1 MDYLYG
7 VLNLSFWG
15 YLLITIV
22 MLQTTIAGVTLYL
35 HRDQTH
41 RSVDLHPI
49 VRHFFRFWLWLTTGI
64 NTREWVAIHRKHH
77 ARCETQEDPHS
88 PKAYGLKT
96 VLLQGAELYRVEAK
110 NEETVHKYGRG
121 APSDWMERHV
131 YERCSY
137 CGVVL
142 MAVIDLVL
150 FGLPGITI
158 FGLQMLNI
166 PAAAAGVIN
175 GLGHHT
181 GYRNFECE
189 DASTNIVPWGF
200 LLGGEELHNNHHA
213 FPSSAKFSSRKWEFD
228 IGWAYLRVLS
238 IFGLAD
244 VRRVAP
250 VPVIEQTEN
259 PVDLDTLRAIIINR
273 MHVLRNYTRNVT
285 MPVFNSELQV
295 ADSPTLREKLR
306 EARVALFR
314 EPLLL
319 DDASVKHLKDL
330 LERNQALKTV
340 HEFQQELRELWNGA
354 HMSNERMVAKLREW
368 CVRAEATGIAAL
380 EDFAASLRGYRLQG
394 GMA

>member
-7 VLNLSFWG
+7 VLDLSFWS
-15 YLLITIV
+15 YVIVTIV

-41 RSVDLHPI
+41 RAVDLHPI

-77 ARCETQEDPHS
+77 ARCETEDDPHS

-96 VLLQGAELYRVEAK
+96 VLLEGAELYRAEAK
-110 NEETVHKYGRG
+110 NEETVEKYGRG
-121 APSDWMERHV
+121 APGDWIERNL

-142 MAVIDLVL
+142 MAVVDLVL
-150 FGLPGITI
+150 FGLPGIII
-158 FGLQMLNI
+158 FGLQMMNI
-166 PAAAAGVIN
+166 PAMAAGVIN

-189 DASTNIVPWGF
+189 DASTNIVPWAF

-228 IGWAYLRVLS
+228 IGWAYLTLLS
-238 IFGLAD
+238 AVGLAD

-250 VPVIEQTEN
+250 VPVIEKTEN

-273 MHVLRNYTRNVT
+273 MHVLRNYTRTVT
-285 MPVFNSELQV
+285 MPVFKSELQV

-319 DDASVKHLKDL
+319 DEAASKHLKDL

-394 GMA
+394 GTI